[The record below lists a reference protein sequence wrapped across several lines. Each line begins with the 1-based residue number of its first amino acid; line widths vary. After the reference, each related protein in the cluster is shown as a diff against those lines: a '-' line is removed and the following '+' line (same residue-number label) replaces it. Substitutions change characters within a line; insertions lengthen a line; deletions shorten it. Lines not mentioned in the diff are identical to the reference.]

1 MQFITVSYI
10 LNYNMKRCVKMSKKR
25 IIHVY
30 YIPFRYY
37 ISNILHFLTRL
48 EQNDNA
54 FYVLCIMFLYI
65 SIS

>member
-25 IIHVY
+25 IIHLY
-30 YIPFRYY
+30 YISFRY
-37 ISNILHFLTRL
+37 ISNILYFLTRL